1 MASTLVQ
8 MPPADWQEAKSMTD
22 VARFD
27 EEPQGTCDTGTPLL
41 AAIVA
46 IALFGVLR
54 TCTPAGC

>member
-27 EEPQGTCDTGTPLL
+27 EEPLGT
-41 AAIVA
+41 
-46 IALFGVLR
+46 
-54 TCTPAGC
+54 